1 MSEYLQDITINKLLE
16 NKKIQEASGKD
27 IIKYPFENY
36 NIPDDKWDEFVQSI
50 KKDYKLDAIK
60 ENDIIYLRGT
70 RNDLA
75 NFMMNELEIA
85 DTGIL
90 DYPVDDSDD
99 IRNEKVAK
107 EAEVII
113 DNLKKNLK
121 HVNDYTFQI
130 SQSGTQININNRNHN
145 TPLYNIDAYIKIEDG
160 YYKLYASYKYD
171 RAGYGYL
178 GFSFRETDMNKFL
191 EKTIKKLNQKF
202 YPKEEPE
209 KAIPK
214 NCGKLT
220 ELDYNIL
227 NILDQLCQKYN
238 GIVDNTECK
247 CYEKNY
253 TEGYLTK
260 RCSFPYDPYCKY
272 KFLSNPSY
280 YHSGHT
286 SKKKIFNQVI
296 QNGENI
302 IKDLEK
308 AFNIRI
314 KPHETTDVNDVNN
327 VKSYVYEYKPTK
339 ELPIVIW
346 FNIEEHPR
354 VSKVNLDYKYQWN
367 FHIYVYRSINNFDY
381 KGY

>member
-1 MSEYLQDITINKLLE
+1 MNLQDKTIEMLLE
-16 NKKIQEASGKD
+16 NKKLQEASGKD
-27 IIKYPFENY
+27 IIKYPLEYY
-36 NIPDDKWDEFVQSI
+36 NIPDDKWNEFTSAI
-50 KKDYKLDAIK
+50 KKDYNLEAIK
-60 ENDIIYLRGT
+60 EDDIIYLRGT
-70 RNDLA
+70 RNNLA
-75 NFMMNELEIA
+75 NFLMNELEIA
-85 DTGIL
+85 DTNIL
-90 DYPVDDSDD
+90 DYPVDDSDVLQ
-99 IRNEKVAK
+99 NEEATEEAK
-107 EAEVII
+107 SII
-113 DNLKKNLK
+113 DNLKKNIK
-121 HVNDYTFQI
+121 HSNDYSFQI
-130 SQSGTQININNRNHN
+130 VQGGIQINIGNKNYD
-145 TPLYNIDAYIKIEDG
+145 TSLYNMDAYIKIEEG

-178 GFSFRETDMNKFL
+178 GFTFREVDINKFL
-191 EKTIKKLNQKF
+191 EKTIIKLNQKF
-202 YPKEEPE
+202 YPEEEPE
-209 KAIPK
+209 KKIPK

-238 GIVDNTECK
+238 GIVDNTECR

-260 RCSFPYDPYCKY
+260 RCSFPYDPYCRY

-280 YHSGHT
+280 YDYGHT
-286 SKKKIFNQVI
+286 SKKKIFNQVV

-314 KPHETTDVNDVNN
+314 KPRETTDVNDVND